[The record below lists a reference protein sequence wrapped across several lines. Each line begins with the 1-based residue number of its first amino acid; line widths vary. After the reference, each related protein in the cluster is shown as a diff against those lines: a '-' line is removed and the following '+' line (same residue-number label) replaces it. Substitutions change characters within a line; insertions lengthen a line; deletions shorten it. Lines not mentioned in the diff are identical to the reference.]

1 MNIIVPLLVSETRR
15 PNTVGP
21 LFSVRPLFFQKPIA
35 QDVQLGRATAK
46 LTRELRKLL
55 DNLARHP
62 RHDQLLRWMFCPE
75 IEEDHLKTRVLLDR
89 GTADC
94 RVLVVS
100 FQALGRRIAMIP
112 ALPGRWFD
120 ITRGQRMLDRARDI
134 LVDHFNAMQKES
146 GKFQFPSEF
155 TSSQRQWVTSVDLSI
170 SVEPELDKEENDLM
184 AMLGAATRMTGRAE
198 LQKVG
203 RCLDWLY
210 PDELDRPVL
219 RDAEVEELHKLLS
232 GKQRRPVLL
241 VGEPQVGKTSVIPRV
256 RLSPSGQKADSAYL
270 PKQFLVAGAA
280 AAYFRDDVRWAMGKP
295 RHCDRGRIDQAG
307 SHTLL

>member
-1 MNIIVPLLVSETRR
+1 
-15 PNTVGP
+15 
-21 LFSVRPLFFQKPIA
+21 
-35 QDVQLGRATAK
+35 
-46 LTRELRKLL
+46 
-55 DNLARHP
+55 
-62 RHDQLLRWMFCPE
+62 MFCPE

-112 ALPGRWFD
+112 ALSGRWFD

-146 GKFQFPSEF
+146 GKFQVPAEF
-155 TSSQRQWVTSVDLSI
+155 TSGQRQWVTSVDLSV
-170 SVEPELDKEENDLM
+170 SVEPELEKEENDLM

-241 VGEPQVGKTSVIPRV
+241 VGEPQVGKTSVIHECVYRRV
-256 RLSPSGQKADSAYL
+256 SKRQTPHTSRNNFWLLAPQRLISGMMYVGQWESRVTAIVEESI
-270 PKQFLVAGAA
+270 KQDHIL
-280 AAYFRDDVRWAMGKP
+280 
-295 RHCDRGRIDQAG
+295 
-307 SHTLL
+307 